1 VDNFHELALLQAVA
15 KEANAVQSVLLRLS
29 PGIDPHTH
37 QHTTTGVID
46 SKFGFPIATGL
57 RQAQATGQ
65 AEEAL
70 KVALSS
76 ANLRLVGLHV
86 HLGSPIFEL
95 EPYKQAVEV
104 VLRFAAEMAARHG
117 FQMAEFSPG
126 GGFAVQY
133 VRDTPAP
140 PTAAYAEAICS
151 TLLIES
157 RRLGLPPPRLIVEP
171 GRAIVAH
178 AGVALYRVGASKDIP
193 GVRRYVSVDG
203 GMADNI
209 RPALYGARYE
219 AVVANKAGEGG
230 GEPVTIAGKF
240 CESGD
245 ILIKDVRLPRLE
257 PGDLIAVPVSG
268 AYCPSMASNYNAS
281 LKPAIVMVKEGQARL
296 VRRRET
302 YQDLVE
308 HDLI

>member
-1 VDNFHELALLQAVA
+1 
-15 KEANAVQSVLLRLS
+15 LLRLS

-37 QHTTTGVID
+37 HHTTTGVID
-46 SKFGFPIATGL
+46 SKFGFPI
-57 RQAQATGQ
+57 ATGQ

-151 TLLIES
+151 TLLSES
-157 RRLGLPPPRLIVEP
+157 PSLEGLGLPPPRLIVEP
-171 GRAIVAH
+171 GRAIVAR

-245 ILIKDVRLPRLE
+245 ILIKDVRLPRLK